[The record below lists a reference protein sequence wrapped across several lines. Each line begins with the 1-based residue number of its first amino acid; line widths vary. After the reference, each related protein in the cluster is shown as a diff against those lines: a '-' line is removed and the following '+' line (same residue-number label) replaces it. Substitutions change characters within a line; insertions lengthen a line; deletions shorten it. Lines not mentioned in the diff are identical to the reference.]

1 MNQRILQVRE
11 RCRLNQEEFAK
22 RLGLTKSAIS
32 GYETGRRSPTEPVIK
47 AICREFFID
56 EIWLRTGDGNMDME
70 QGDPADI
77 FSYIDHEYHC
87 TKFESA
93 FIRSYFSLDDDE
105 RISLS
110 NYLFK
115 VFGIALKELND
126 NKDNPYAPASSTPD
140 KPIEFMNDPSI
151 NTDAETVELEEEYKK
166 SRSDSASKTTLSAS
180 STIEENEKKKNA

>member
-11 RCRLNQEEFAK
+11 RNGLNQEEFAK

-56 EIWLRTGDGNMDME
+56 EIWLRTGEGAME

-77 FSYIDHEYHC
+77 FNYIDHEYHC
-87 TKFESA
+87 TNFESA
-93 FIRSYFSLDDDE
+93 FIRSYFSLNDEE

-115 VFGIALKELND
+115 VFGIALKELKD
-126 NKDNPYAPASSTPD
+126 NKENPYAPASSAPNN
-140 KPIEFMNDPSI
+140 PIEFINNPGN
-151 NTDAETVELEEEYKK
+151 NTDAETAELEEEYKK